1 MIRRPPRSTRTDT
14 LFPYTT
20 LFRSS
25 RRRGCRLPRRGN
37 IGLVAIGRNEGER
50 LRLCLG
56 SVPGDMPI
64 AYIDS
69 ASTDGS
75 AELARSMGAVVVELD
90 LALPFTAARAR
101 NAGLEAILGAWPDLE
116 YVQFV
121 DGDCELEPGDRKST
135 RLNSSHSCAHRMPS
149 SAC

>member
-1 MIRRPPRSTRTDT
+1 
-14 LFPYTT
+14 
-20 LFRSS
+20 
-25 RRRGCRLPRRGN
+25 
-37 IGLVAIGRNEGER
+37 
-50 LRLCLG
+50 
-56 SVPGDMPI
+56 MPI

-121 DGDCELEPGDRKST
+121 DGDCELEPGWLAAAEAFLRSEPAVAAVCGRRRERDRKST
-135 RLNSSHSCAHRMPS
+135 RLNSSH
-149 SAC
+149 